1 MRFCGLALAERVP
14 DAKTVWLFR
23 DQLTR
28 TGASGRLFARF
39 DAFATPAI
47 SPWPGRSWMPR

>member
-47 SPWPGRSWMPR
+47 SPWAGRSWMPR